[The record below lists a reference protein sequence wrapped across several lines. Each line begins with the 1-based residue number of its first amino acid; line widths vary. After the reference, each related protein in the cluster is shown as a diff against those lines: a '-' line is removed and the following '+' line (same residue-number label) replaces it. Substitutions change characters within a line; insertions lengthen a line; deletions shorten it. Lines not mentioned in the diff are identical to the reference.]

1 MSTSAKEIE
10 TLQQQER
17 ASNKAMP
24 PIVVNNVNNA
34 APQPQGGSTKTLP
47 SISGSRNIN
56 STIENVMFKNAF
68 PTLA

>member
-10 TLQQQER
+10 TLQQQET

-34 APQPQGGSTKTLP
+34 VPQPQGGSTKTLP
-47 SISGSRNIN
+47 SISGTRNVN